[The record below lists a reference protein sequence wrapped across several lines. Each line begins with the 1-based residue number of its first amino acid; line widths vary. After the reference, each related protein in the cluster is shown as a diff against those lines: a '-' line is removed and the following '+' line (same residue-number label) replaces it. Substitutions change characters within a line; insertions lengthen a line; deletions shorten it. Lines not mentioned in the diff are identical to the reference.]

1 VSRVSWRCARL
12 RHLACSLR
20 LGWNPR
26 EVHEAVDVLRH
37 VDARWEM
44 TTKQRLACGAAILRS
59 IDARRQRTGNRNEL
73 LALEQAIVDRELIE
87 LDTREL
93 CHEERELAREI
104 ALGSHMCRQPRG
116 TRERVMRRICGGQT
130 DEPNRA

>member
-1 VSRVSWRCARL
+1 MSRVSWRCARL
-12 RHLACSLR
+12 RHLASSLR

-37 VDARWEM
+37 VDVRWEM

-59 IDARRQRTGNRNEL
+59 IDTRRQRTGNRNEL

-87 LDTREL
+87 LVAGGLCDEKREPAGDRVRRRHVPASTRDTGVLYEKDL
-93 CHEERELAREI
+93 
-104 ALGSHMCRQPRG
+104 
-116 TRERVMRRICGGQT
+116 RRA
-130 DEPNRA
+130 NR

>member
-1 VSRVSWRCARL
+1 MSRVSWRCAKL
-12 RHLACSLR
+12 RHLASSLR

-37 VDARWEM
+37 VEVRWEM

-87 LDTREL
+87 LVTGGL
-93 CHEERELAREI
+93 CDEKRELAGDRVRKRHVPAATRDTG
-104 ALGSHMCRQPRG
+104 ALY
-116 TRERVMRRICGGQT
+116 EKDLRRA
-130 DEPNRA
+130 NR

>member
-1 VSRVSWRCARL
+1 
-12 RHLACSLR
+12 
-20 LGWNPR
+20 
-26 EVHEAVDVLRH
+26 
-37 VDARWEM
+37 M

-93 CHEERELAREI
+93 CDEERELARRDRVRKPHVPTATRDTG
-104 ALGSHMCRQPRG
+104 ALY
-116 TRERVMRRICGGQT
+116 EKDLRRAN
-130 DEPNRA
+130 P

>member
-1 VSRVSWRCARL
+1 
-12 RHLACSLR
+12 
-20 LGWNPR
+20 
-26 EVHEAVDVLRH
+26 
-37 VDARWEM
+37 M

-73 LALEQAIVDRELIE
+73 LALEQAIVDRELME

-93 CHEERELAREI
+93 CDEERELAREI
-104 ALGSHMCRQPRG
+104 ASGSHMCRPPRG
-116 TRERVMRRICGGQT
+116 TRERFMRRICGGQT

>member
-1 VSRVSWRCARL
+1 
-12 RHLACSLR
+12 
-20 LGWNPR
+20 
-26 EVHEAVDVLRH
+26 
-37 VDARWEM
+37 M

-93 CHEERELAREI
+93 CDEERELARKI
-104 ALGSHMCRQPRG
+104 ALGSHMCRQPRA
-116 TRERVMRRICGGQT
+116 TL
-130 DEPNRA
+130 